1 MQLTIADVN
10 TTRTYNFEANE
21 KDNSPNTEHLGF
33 DTSQMASTPKM
44 HYDSRECDVTW
55 QRPIEWSAT
64 TQGLRKTGLKNQF
77 ADFCSMCDLY
87 HTLEVNL
94 IYLRSAMSSILPFLV
109 NSKSLIWNQ
118 YDSYQA
124 SKAWLCYTIALFL
137 PSHLM
142 VYILSFV
149 REINT

>member
-1 MQLTIADVN
+1 MQLTIADVI
-10 TTRTYNFEANE
+10 TTRTYHFEANE

-87 HTLEVNL
+87 HTLAVNL
-94 IYLRSAMSSILPFLV
+94 IYLWIPNHWFEINTIPIKHLKPDSAIKLLSS
-109 NSKSLIWNQ
+109 
-118 YDSYQA
+118 
-124 SKAWLCYTIALFL
+124 
-137 PSHLM
+137 SHLISWSIFF
-142 VYILSFV
+142 YIRENFKIFNFSFV